1 MLSSGLRGTVLKTS
15 VFLGVTR
22 SYSGLFTHIKHGDV
36 AKVSSFL
43 SKISNKGGRNA
54 LKLAVNSRDA
64 AGLTPL
70 MVTAS
75 IPSVDSKAAH
85 NKQAI
90 IQALL
95 KTPGVDVNAQDG
107 WGRTALHI
115 CSQNND
121 REVVKM
127 LLDAGADKEILDS
140 DYFSAADYTTDQ
152 TIDEQL
158 HLQHSCNPPDP
169 PQHTVRLTPSKIRS
183 QSPAKRST
191 SPEFPAWW
199 WDRNK
204 AAHKYDEKDTSD
216 QPASPQAMQEYVDSV
231 TAAAHEA
238 FEKAE
243 AAITDAARA
252 ASSPAVRASLA
263 GVEYQQA
270 FDSIFRTFQ
279 EAEAAIDTAALKA
292 ASFSAANTIHR
303 AVLPG
308 LEYEEELAAAIAE
321 TPVEAAKADEA
332 LEQLGEELGNG
343 ALQSLDTIEV
353 SDEVAAIDLLSIRDD
368 EELVAPED
376 SMSEMAEMPEDLFG
390 TMNPLPPQHTHMTHL
405 PGPCILHPK
414 DGTTLAQA
422 EKWAW
427 ALEAAGRL
435 SHPPSTLPQA
445 KFRHRT
451 STQINGESL
460 VLARAQ
466 AHELPTESTRVNVN
480 LNPAHEHSY
489 DPEMDATLHPSPP
502 AHNGHQVYNPDNIP
516 YNPKTWEQ
524 MEADR
529 LLRKKAFGWQE
540 ESGWYDGDKYS
551 GRYSKTS
558 TTSSNNARAAA
569 ASKTGSNEVDW
580 YVGYEVDVHEMFPK
594 DKGPQ
599 PPSASASNLLDTAD
613 TEEDIATRRAVRAEM
628 VEQGSGVQE
637 GCDIGDDEIE
647 HRMA

>member
-1 MLSSGLRGTVLKTS
+1 
-15 VFLGVTR
+15 
-22 SYSGLFTHIKHGDV
+22 
-36 AKVSSFL
+36 
-43 SKISNKGGRNA
+43 
-54 LKLAVNSRDA
+54 
-64 AGLTPL
+64 
-70 MVTAS
+70 
-75 IPSVDSKAAH
+75 
-85 NKQAI
+85 
-90 IQALL
+90 
-95 KTPGVDVNAQDG
+95 
-107 WGRTALHI
+107 
-115 CSQNND
+115 
-121 REVVKM
+121 
-127 LLDAGADKEILDS
+127 
-140 DYFSAADYTTDQ
+140 
-152 TIDEQL
+152 
-158 HLQHSCNPPDP
+158 
-169 PQHTVRLTPSKIRS
+169 
-183 QSPAKRST
+183 
-191 SPEFPAWW
+191 
-199 WDRNK
+199 
-204 AAHKYDEKDTSD
+204 
-216 QPASPQAMQEYVDSV
+216 
-231 TAAAHEA
+231 
-238 FEKAE
+238 
-243 AAITDAARA
+243 
-252 ASSPAVRASLA
+252 
-263 GVEYQQA
+263 VEYQQA

-308 LEYEEELAAAIAE
+308 VEYEEELAAAIAE
-321 TPVEAAKADEA
+321 TRVEAAKADEA

-451 STQINGESL
+451 CTQINGENL

-466 AHELPTESTRVNVN
+466 AHELPTESIRVNVN
-480 LNPAHEHSY
+480 LNPAHDHSY

-529 LLRKKAFGWQE
+529 LCVRKL
-540 ESGWYDGDKYS
+540 SG
-551 GRYSKTS
+551 GRRSRGGMTGIS
-558 TTSSNNARAAA
+558 TLGATARQAPLPRIMPEQRQHPRPAAM
-569 ASKTGSNEVDW
+569 K
-580 YVGYEVDVHEMFPK
+580 
-594 DKGPQ
+594 
-599 PPSASASNLLDTAD
+599 
-613 TEEDIATRRAVRAEM
+613 
-628 VEQGSGVQE
+628 
-637 GCDIGDDEIE
+637 
-647 HRMA
+647 